1 MARAAYISL
10 AFRVALRP
18 PPLSTMSFASILDPL
33 MLSLQGRRKRQSA
46 RLCCI

>member
-1 MARAAYISL
+1 MVCAAYISL

-18 PPLSTMSFASILDPL
+18 PLSTMPFASILDPL